1 MVIMA
6 NIIRTSLND
15 ILGDVAD
22 HMHEVMKKNE
32 EKYSQVADPVGTAD
46 ILGISSVMVQD
57 MTGKM
62 FVAPY
67 LKCRYCLDINALSLI
82 ESTTIPS
89 TWMP

>member
-1 MVIMA
+1 MVIIA
-6 NIIRTSLND
+6 NILYTSLND

-62 FVAPY
+62 FVASYPPY
-67 LKCRYCLDINALSLI
+67 SYRPNTNAISLI